1 VFVTIVALGVTVL
14 IIVNILVLR
23 VIVVVVLYV
32 VGCTIEEQAA
42 DKTSQTKA
50 VTCAGR
56 PLIVH
61 EFALFDDAVV
71 ALFTP
76 RSWI

>member
-1 VFVTIVALGVTVL
+1 VFVTVVALGVTVL
-14 IIVNILVLR
+14 VIVDILVLR
-23 VIVVVVLYV
+23 VVVVVVLYV

-61 EFALFDDAVV
+61 ELALVVDVDV

-76 RSWI
+76 RCWI